1 MTTPKAR
8 GRRGRRSVVLP
19 VVSVAA
25 LALATACGSSGS
37 NGGSSPSGGSAGTV
51 HFAALAPLTGSFA
64 SLGAPIVEGTKTAAA
79 VINAAGGILGKKLVI
94 DPVDTKGDPADAVT
108 ALNQETA
115 LNSPAAL
122 IGPVTLEI
130 HGVQPLFDRNQIP
143 DGWQGGS
150 AEFDHNTD
158 PYLWRCNPSDS
169 QEGVAIAA
177 YAISK
182 GYTRAAM
189 LFTTSAA
196 TQTFEPIISS
206 IYKRLGGQIVATQS
220 ITAGLSS
227 YRSEV
232 QSIISSHPQVIFTQM
247 EAGTA
252 ATAFR
257 NFQQLGGLNVPFI
270 GTDLMAG
277 SDVIKAIGPS
287 LSKAHMVEVQGSNAL
302 TGSAGAFTKVYE
314 KVNGHA
320 PDSGASFAYDCAI
333 DFALAMTKA
342 HSFSGPAITQAMMA
356 VSNPPGVQV
365 SDYATA
371 VQDLKKGIKINYQ
384 GVSGPL
390 DFNSNHNVT
399 GAWDVVQATGSKA
412 GDVTVMHTITGA
424 QIEQALSGG

>member
-1 MTTPKAR
+1 V
-8 GRRGRRSVVLP
+8 G
-19 VVSVAA
+19 VAA
-25 LALATACGSSGS
+25 LTLVAACGSSG
-37 NGGSSPSGGSAGTV
+37 NGGGTSSGGTV

-64 SLGAPIVEGTKTAAA
+64 SLGQPIVEGAKAAAA
-79 VINAAGGILGKKLVI
+79 VINSGGGILGKKMVI

-108 ALNQETA
+108 ALNQEIA
-115 LNSPAAL
+115 LNSPSAL
-122 IGPVTLEI
+122 VGPVTLEI

-150 AEFDHNTD
+150 AEYDHNTD
-158 PYLWRCNPSDS
+158 QYLWRCNPSDS

-182 GYTRAAM
+182 GYKRAAM

-196 TQTFEPIISS
+196 TQTFEPIVES
-206 IYKRLGGQIVATQS
+206 IYKRLGGQVVSTQS
-220 ITAGLSS
+220 ISAGLSS

-232 QSIISSHPQVIFTQM
+232 QSIISSHPQVVFTQM

-257 NFQQLGGLNVPFI
+257 NFQQLGGLNIPFV

-287 LSKAHMVEVQGSNAL
+287 VSKAHMVEVQGSSAL
-302 TGSAGAFTKVYE
+302 TGSAGAFTKIYE

-320 PDSGASFAYDCAI
+320 PDSGAGFAYDCTI
-333 DFALAMTKA
+333 DFALAITKA
-342 HSFSGPAITQAMMA
+342 HSFSGPAIIKQMMA

-371 VQDLKKGIKINYQ
+371 VKDLKKGLKINYQ

-390 DFNSNHNVT
+390 DYNSYHNVT
-399 GAWDVVQATGSKA
+399 GSWDVVQATGDSA
-412 GDVTVMHTITGA
+412 GDVTVLHTITGA
-424 QIEQALSGG
+424 QIEKALSG

>member
-1 MTTPKAR
+1 MTR
-8 GRRGRRSVVLP
+8 GMPRGRRSGRIIVLP
-19 VVSVAA
+19 VAGVAA
-25 LALATACGSSGS
+25 LTLVAACGSNSSGTS
-37 NGGSSPSGGSAGTV
+37 SGGSGGTV

-64 SLGAPIVEGTKTAAA
+64 SLGQPIVEGTKTAAS

-108 ALNQETA
+108 ALNQEVA

-130 HGVQPLFDRNQIP
+130 HGVQPIFDRDKIP

-150 AEFDHNTD
+150 AEYDHNND

-182 GYTRAAM
+182 GYKRAAM

-196 TQTFEPIISS
+196 TQSFEPIIES
-206 IYKRLGGQIVATQS
+206 IYKKLGGQIVSTQS

-232 QSIISSHPQVIFTQM
+232 QSIISAHPQVIFTQM

-302 TGSAGAFTKVYE
+302 TGAAGAFSTAYQ

-320 PDSGASFAYDCAI
+320 PDSGASFAYDCTI
-333 DFALAMTKA
+333 DFALAITKA
-342 HSFSGPAITQAMMA
+342 HSFSGPAIVKQMMA

-365 SDYATA
+365 SDYATG
-371 VQDLKKGIKINYQ
+371 VRDIKKGIKIDYQ

-390 DFNSNHNVT
+390 DFNSYHNVT
-399 GAWDVVQATGSKA
+399 GAWDVVQATGDSA
-412 GDVTVMHTITGA
+412 GNVTVLHTITGA
-424 QIEQALSGG
+424 QIEKTLSGG